1 MRRSLILL
9 LTITVALVLAAP
21 ASAGKPNCVEPPYHP
36 SCPSDDGAEELP
48 AGGTV
53 CDPAT
58 EANHDSWAPG
68 SGDTFTVTLSGKD
81 DGACIDVLTGERM
94 VWTVDIGGSGARYV
108 GVIPRD
114 SIGPGDSCG
123 GYLMRSESQIYT
135 THILGYDGTIPAA
148 TVNACGTDFAEWV
161 DPGVVADDSCVAFE
175 SELCLV
181 TEATGDPHPLVLQIF
196 MRGNADGATTF
207 TFAFEP
213 VS

>member
-68 SGDTFTVTLSGKD
+68 SGDTFTVTLSNPV
-81 DGACIDVLTGERM
+81 DVPVSVDVNTALTGSANA
-94 VWTVDIGGSGARYV
+94 GSLSLTLPAPAPKRPSSASRRAGR
-108 GVIPRD
+108 R
-114 SIGPGDSCG
+114 
-123 GYLMRSESQIYT
+123 
-135 THILGYDGTIPAA
+135 HDGSA
-148 TVNACGTDFAEWV
+148 
-161 DPGVVADDSCVAFE
+161 
-175 SELCLV
+175 
-181 TEATGDPHPLVLQIF
+181 H
-196 MRGNADGATTF
+196 RR
-207 TFAFEP
+207 
-213 VS
+213 VSR